1 MIFHQFSQPALSV
14 ENAFGRTEDVVAVR
28 EEAGEIGRGV
38 RRDVEDVP
46 DVGDS
51 GNASPLEGEAEGGG
65 VGGDG
70 NVDCAC
76 FLALCNTRV
85 SVRTLAAEF
94 RNGKGV
100 LSTFA
105 LQRPSVTVLPAQLR
119 TSWPNSWGSE
129 SSYRDQ

>member
-1 MIFHQFSQPALSV
+1 M
-14 ENAFGRTEDVVAVR
+14 EDTFGRAQDIVAVGK
-28 EEAGEIGRGV
+28 EAGEVSGGV
-38 RRDVEDVP
+38 AGYVEDVP
-46 DVGDS
+46 YVGD
-51 GNASPLEGEAEGGG
+51 GGDACPLEGEAQGG
-65 VGGDG
+65 VVGGNGD
-70 NVDCAC
+70 VDCAC

-119 TSWPNSWGSE
+119 TSCANKAGSE
-129 SSYRDQ
+129 SS